1 MSGLKQ
7 KAKKRLGEM
16 ERTCGLTI
24 TDSLGV
30 DITDGVIEI
39 ILGDAE
45 EEISYYKK
53 MANKY
58 TKETYLLKEEIE
70 KLKER
75 LVIVKGQ
82 RDGFDSMHGELEAKL
97 GQIRE
102 HTKNFPKIEIFA
114 LEMLSG
120 DKKIQMTKDEWLQ
133 IKRWKE
139 QLVGL
144 LGQNYEKPE
153 PKKEEKQVNE

>member
-1 MSGLKQ
+1 M
-7 KAKKRLGEM
+7 
-16 ERTCGLTI
+16 
-24 TDSLGV
+24 
-30 DITDGVIEI
+30 
-39 ILGDAE
+39 
-45 EEISYYKK
+45 
-53 MANKY
+53 
-58 TKETYLLKEEIE
+58 KEEIA
-70 KLKER
+70 KLKELSLAKER
-75 LVIVKGQ
+75 SLRKEIDYAKGREKIIVKMEE
-82 RDGFDSMHGELEAKL
+82 RL

-102 HTKNFPKIEIFA
+102 QTKNFPKIEIFA

-133 IKRWKE
+133 IKRWKD